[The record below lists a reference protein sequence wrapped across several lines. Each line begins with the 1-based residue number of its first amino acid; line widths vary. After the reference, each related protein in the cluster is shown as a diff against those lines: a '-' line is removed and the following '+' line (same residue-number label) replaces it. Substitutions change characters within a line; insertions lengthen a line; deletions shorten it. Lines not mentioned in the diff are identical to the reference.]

1 MEERHMQSN
10 INFFGWI
17 REGVKQ
23 SVLLG
28 VSDAIETIGTPD
40 DPQTIHP
47 QVAALMSS
55 SGKGSLGMAA
65 TGHSPRIQSEGGS
78 QSTQKRRLGRSLKD
92 IETPS

>member
-1 MEERHMQSN
+1 MQSN

-47 QVAALMSS
+47 QVAALMAVNNKSAN
-55 SGKGSLGMAA
+55 GRG
-65 TGHSPRIQSEGGS
+65 TVVQSPRIHAEPSVT
-78 QSTQKRRLGRSLKD
+78 STQKKRLGRSLKD
-92 IETPS
+92 IQTPS